1 MGKLYELN
9 KLEAYLKDNGYV
21 YERIDES
28 PWHDG
33 YIDKHIVIVYEGKDE
48 NGNFKNRLWDAIC
61 HFGSYG
67 YAEGLLE
74 IYGNIVDQRK
84 DGDVVVGHLTADDVI
99 KRLNTDD

>member
-1 MGKLYELN
+1 MDKLYELN

-74 IYGNIVDQRK
+74 EDEYKAV
-84 DGDVVVGHLTADDVI
+84 
-99 KRLNTDD
+99 KRRFAAGKLPETDDQQSEH